1 MKKLAVI
8 FTLALFTTLTFAQGS
23 PKKSAEGTK
32 IRIITNTATVIVTLN
47 GSDAA
52 ADLAALLPFETTLVE
67 RMGFAKS
74 ISLPKN
80 LRSHEETTWDFE
92 VGNLNYWDAGPSVS
106 MPYNHKYDHT
116 AVAVIP
122 VGKADDPKQA
132 EKLAGSTGK
141 VRVEL
146 AK

>member
-1 MKKLAVI
+1 MKKLVLI
-8 FTLALFTTLTFAQGS
+8 FTLALLTALAFAQGS
-23 PKKSAEGTK
+23 PKKNAEGTK
-32 IRIITNTATVIVTLN
+32 IRIITNTATIIVTLN

-52 ADLAALLPFETTLVE
+52 ADLAAHLPFETTLVE

-74 ISLPKN
+74 ISLPKK

-92 VGNLNYWDAGPSVS
+92 VGNLNYWDAGPSVL

-132 EKLAGSTGK
+132 EKLAGATGK

-146 AK
+146 AR

>member
-8 FTLALFTTLTFAQGS
+8 FTLALLTALAFAQGS
-23 PKKSAEGTK
+23 PKKNAEGTK
-32 IRIITNTATVIVTLN
+32 IRIITNTATIIVTLN

-74 ISLPKN
+74 ISLPKK

-132 EKLAGSTGK
+132 EKLAGATGK

-146 AK
+146 AR